1 MLILL
6 TEKVCPILDQPF
18 LAQQDDTL

>member
-6 TEKVCPILDQPF
+6 TEKVCRIFDQPF